1 MTLGAVLLRFALD
14 RTSTRRVD
22 TSARAYPFADRSLMV
37 AMNLR
42 RLGVCDKFIQQI
54 LCHTNVITT
63 MNIYVKSQQT
73 AWRK

>member
-1 MTLGAVLLRFALD
+1 
-14 RTSTRRVD
+14 
-22 TSARAYPFADRSLMV
+22 MV

-54 LCHTNVITT
+54 LCHTNVTTT

-73 AWRK
+73 AWHKYNSYQLQQRGKQYNKAVGTKLG

>member
-1 MTLGAVLLRFALD
+1 
-14 RTSTRRVD
+14 
-22 TSARAYPFADRSLMV
+22 MV